1 LRFHVGPL
9 DLSDMREYIG
19 HRMAVAGND
28 GSDVFGDDCFDV
40 IYNHTGGIPRLV
52 NTLCDT
58 ALLIAFADEKKSL
71 TADDI
76 MTAVDELDW
85 QEHEIDTG
93 RFNTLDQVV
102 ARHGPS
108 AHVTRIEIMSD
119 DKLISVQTFGPG
131 RVIIGRSP
139 DNEICIKSKFVSRHH
154 AQLIS
159 DEKGCIVED
168 LNSTN
173 GVFFG
178 ERQIKKHLLSSGDS
192 VAIGAHDLIYTD
204 IRDVDENEDKKLD
217 EETSAT
223 VG

>member
-1 LRFHVGPL
+1 
-9 DLSDMREYIG
+9 
-19 HRMAVAGND
+19 MAVAGNE
-28 GSDVFGDDCFDV
+28 GGDVFGDDCFDV
-40 IYNHTGGIPRLV
+40 IYDFTGGIPRLV

-85 QEHEIDTG
+85 QEYETDTG

-108 AHVTRIEIMSD
+108 AHVTQIEIMSD
-119 DKLISVQTFGPG
+119 DKIISVQTFGPG

-159 DEKGCIVED
+159 VEKGCIVED

-192 VAIGAHDLIYTD
+192 VAIGAHDLVYTD
-204 IRDVDENEDKKLD
+204 LRDVDENEDKKLD
-217 EETSAT
+217 DETSAKA
-223 VG
+223 G